1 MKEFSKREIADY
13 YNQTVIH
20 YRLFWDLDQSF
31 AIHYGI
37 REPGIRSFR
46 QSLKNTNRVLAEKA
60 GISKSDYVLD
70 AGCGVGGS
78 AIYLAANYGCRVRGI
93 TLSEKQVEHARENAR
108 KRGVNGL
115 VSFEKK
121 DYCYTG
127 YMGESFNLVW
137 ALESVGTAVNKGAFL
152 SESYRLLKPGGRLI
166 IADYF
171 KTGNFNTDNNR
182 IMRSWLNNWAI
193 TDLDN
198 MEDFKDRM
206 VKAGFDKIITEDYTA
221 NIMPSARRMF
231 LVSFPGYIS
240 TKLYNLFYNATPF
253 SKTHY
258 KASLNQY
265 RALKRGYWEYKVVR
279 AKKLAVDKSNHLQQ
293 KFV

>member
-1 MKEFSKREIADY
+1 MKEFSNMEIADY
-13 YNQTVIH
+13 YDQTVIH
-20 YRLFWDLDQSF
+20 YRTFWDLDQSY

-37 REPGIRSFR
+37 RQPGIRGFR
-46 QSLKNTNRVLAEKA
+46 QSLENTNRVLAEKA
-60 GISKSDYVLD
+60 GVSKSDYLLD

-78 AIYLAANYGCRVRGI
+78 AIYLAAKYGCRVMGI

-108 KRGVNGL
+108 RNNVNGH

-121 DYCYTG
+121 DYCDTG
-127 YMGESFNLVW
+127 YSSGSFNLVW
-137 ALESVGTAVNKGAFL
+137 GLESVGTAVNKSAFL

-171 KTGNFNTDNNR
+171 KTGNINTDNNR
-182 IMRSWLNNWAI
+182 IMKSWLNNWAI

-198 MEDFKDRM
+198 NEDFKYRL
-206 VKAGFDKIITEDYTA
+206 VKAGFNNISVEDYTA
-221 NIMPSARRMF
+221 NIVPSARRLF
-231 LVSFPGYIS
+231 LVSFPGYIA

-265 RALKRGYWEYKVVR
+265 RALKRGYWEYKVIC
-279 AKKLAVDKSNHLQQ
+279 AQKSATH
-293 KFV
+293 

>member
-1 MKEFSKREIADY
+1 MKKFSNGEIADY
-13 YNQTVIH
+13 YDQTVIH
-20 YRLFWDLDQSF
+20 YRTFWDLDQSY

-37 REPGIRSFR
+37 KQPGIRGFR
-46 QSLKNTNRVLAEKA
+46 QSLENTNRVLAEKA
-60 GISKSDYVLD
+60 GVSKSDYVLD

-78 AIYLAANYGCRVRGI
+78 AIYLAANYGCHVTGI

-108 KRGVNGL
+108 KSEVNGL
-115 VSFEKK
+115 VSFERK
-121 DYCYTG
+121 DYCDTG
-127 YMGESFNLVW
+127 YGDGSFSLVW
-137 ALESVGTAVNKGAFL
+137 ALESVGTAVNKSAFL

-171 KTGNFNTDNNR
+171 KTGNLNTDNNR
-182 IMRSWLNNWAI
+182 IMKSWLNNWAI
-193 TDLDN
+193 TDLDKI
-198 MEDFKDRM
+198 EDFKDRL
-206 VKAGFDKIITEDYTA
+206 VKAKFENITAEDYTA
-221 NIMPSARRMF
+221 SIMPSARRMF

-265 RALKRGYWEYKVVR
+265 RALKRGYWEYKVI
-279 AKKLAVDKSNHLQQ
+279 SSQ
-293 KFV
+293 KPDTD